1 MRKIISLICFLL
13 PILALVAAPGA
24 FAAEPEKSPDIGLDI
39 RTDIRSD
46 APDRHVVVK
55 GDTLWDISGKFFNDP
70 WKWPHIWGL
79 NKDSIKDP
87 HWIYPGD
94 VIFLDRS
101 SGTLRIGEPGTMEP
115 GTSIAGDTHDMV
127 AASSVKDTGNRD
139 TVDRDTG
146 NNVRLS
152 PKVRAN
158 PSPHDAIPSIPASV
172 IAPFLT
178 QPLVIE
184 ADALNDAPALIG
196 AREGRVVLG
205 NDDIGFVKGLPSNKG
220 DHWLIY
226 RSGKTF
232 VDPDTKEVLGIEAIY
247 LGNAQVNQF
256 ADVSTVAI
264 TRAVE
269 EIYAGDRL
277 VLPSVEETNIYL
289 PRAPES
295 NISARVISVY
305 GGVSQG
311 GQNSVITLNKG
322 ARDGLASGHVLALY
336 RKGEVIRQSGKSLF
350 SRDKAY
356 TLPDERYGLVF
367 VFRVFNKVSYALVM
381 ETRLPVQLLDR
392 ANTP

>member
-13 PILALVAAPGA
+13 PVLAFAAEPGA
-24 FAAEPEKSPDIGLDI
+24 FAAEPENRSDI
-39 RTDIRSD
+39 RLDIRSD
-46 APDRHVVVK
+46 APDRHIVVK
-55 GDTLWDISGKFFNDP
+55 GDTLWDISGKFFKDP
-70 WKWPHIWGL
+70 WKWPHIWGF
-79 NKDSIKDP
+79 NKDTIKNP

-94 VIFLDRS
+94 VIFLDRN
-101 SGTLRIGEPGTMEP
+101 SGTLRISQP
-115 GTSIAGDTHDMV
+115 GTSAAGGGEMM
-127 AASSVKDTGNRD
+127 AASGVSETGNI
-139 TVDRDTG
+139 VK
-146 NNVRLS
+146 LS
-152 PKVRAN
+152 PKVREN
-158 PSPHDAIPSIPASV
+158 PSPHDAIPSIPASA

-184 ADALNDAPALIG
+184 ADQLKDAPALIG

-205 NDDIGFVKGLPSNKG
+205 NDDTVFAKGLPSDKG
-220 DHWLIY
+220 DQWQIY
-226 RSGKTF
+226 RPGKTF
-232 VDPDTKEVLGIEAIY
+232 IDPDTSEVLGIEAIY
-247 LGNAQVNQF
+247 LGNAEVTHF
-256 ADVSTVAI
+256 ADVSTIAI
-264 TRAVE
+264 THAVE
-269 EIYAGDRL
+269 EINAGDRL
-277 VLPSVEETNIYL
+277 VLPSVEEVNTYL

-336 RKGEVIRQSGKSLF
+336 RKGELVKSEGKQ
-350 SRDKAY
+350 Y

-381 ETRLPVQLLDR
+381 QTRLPVQLLDR

>member
-13 PILALVAAPGA
+13 PVLAFVAEPGA
-24 FAAEPEKSPDIGLDI
+24 FAAEPENRSDI
-39 RTDIRSD
+39 RLDIRSD

-55 GDTLWDISGKFFNDP
+55 GDTLWDISGKFFKDP
-70 WKWPHIWGL
+70 WKWPQIWGF
-79 NKDSIKDP
+79 NKDTIKDP

-94 VIFLDRS
+94 VIYLDRV
-101 SGTLRIGEPGTMEP
+101 SGALRIGQP
-115 GTSIAGDTHDMV
+115 GTS
-127 AASSVKDTGNRD
+127 AAEGISGTITASGVSDTGNI
-139 TVDRDTG
+139 
-146 NNVRLS
+146 VRLS
-152 PKVRAN
+152 PKVREN
-158 PSPHDAIPSIPASV
+158 PSPHDAIPSIPASA

-184 ADALNDAPALIG
+184 AGQLKNAPALIG
-196 AREGRVVLG
+196 AREGRVILG
-205 NDDIGFVKGLPSNKG
+205 NDDTGFAKGLPSDKG
-220 DHWLIY
+220 DQWQIY
-226 RSGKTF
+226 RPGKTF
-232 VDPDTKEVLGIEAIY
+232 IDPDTKEVLGIEAIY
-247 LGNAQVNQF
+247 LGNAEVTHF

-264 TRAVE
+264 THSVQ

-277 VLPSVEETNIYL
+277 VLPSVEAVNTYL

-295 NISARVISVY
+295 NISTRVISVY

-322 ARDGLASGHVLALY
+322 ARDGLQSGHVLALY
-336 RKGEVIRQSGKSLF
+336 RKGEVVKSEGK
-350 SRDKAY
+350 RY

-381 ETRLPVQLLDR
+381 QTRLPVQLLDR

>member
-101 SGTLRIGEPGTMEP
+101 SGTLRIGKPGTMES

-127 AASSVKDTGNRD
+127 ATSSVKDTGNRD

-172 IAPFLT
+172 IAPFLI

-232 VDPDTKEVLGIEAIY
+232 VDPDTREVLGIEAIY

-356 TLPDERYGLVF
+356 TLPDER
-367 VFRVFNKVSYALVM
+367 
-381 ETRLPVQLLDR
+381 
-392 ANTP
+392 